1 MPLNAKTKKPQRQR
15 RRSAATGSPRDVIRA
30 MLAAGVEFR
39 FLPGGGLVV
48 RGLGLLAPDLRGAF
62 LDGPGADLHR
72 AAREILTD

>member
-1 MPLNAKTKKPQRQR
+1 MTTTTKKPRRQR

-30 MLAAGVEFR
+30 MLAAGAEFR

-62 LDGPGADLHR
+62 LDGPGAELHR
-72 AAREILTD
+72 AAREILTTD